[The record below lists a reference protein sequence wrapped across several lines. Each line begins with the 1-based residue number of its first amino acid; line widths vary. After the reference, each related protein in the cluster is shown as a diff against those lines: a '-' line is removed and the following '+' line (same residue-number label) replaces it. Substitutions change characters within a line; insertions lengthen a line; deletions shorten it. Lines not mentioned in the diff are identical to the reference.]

1 MHVPEIDTHLGMSY
15 NLEDVRTQLGTVVN
29 ILFL

>member
-1 MHVPEIDTHLGMSY
+1 MHVPEIDTHLGTSE